1 MTTSMQGK
9 MSGRSHDKKQR
20 NQQQTAQGFAT
31 HWKGLLE
38 DYVTALA
45 WSVDGVLA
53 AGAAS
58 GEVLL
63 WVDGKS
69 RLLRSAASEQAIGAI
84 GFSANG
90 QYLAAAG
97 QQGLVFIWDLTMLD
111 LTTLNLAPSQP
122 TVPQPTTILEN
133 PHCWIDR
140 LAWHPSQSWLAFGAG
155 AQVKVWEISQEK
167 VLSDGKALL
176 REDRSFSASSVLDL
190 AWHPN
195 GKQLAAGG
203 HTGIKVWSTDNW
215 SAPPELV
222 EVPGASLSVAWS
234 ADGQY
239 LASGN
244 LDRTLTVTSWGNP
257 PPWLMQ
263 GFPGKVRQVDWAPDI
278 GKPGTEDKIPAV
290 AAACAEG
297 ITVWRRQGKNWQSK
311 VLNKHKGTVEA
322 IAFHPTQPLLASA
335 AQDGRLCLWKK
346 AAALRQTLRGVKDGF
361 SAIAWHPQGRYLA
374 AGGSQGELIVWAP
387 SNRGTGFQK
396 N

>member
-1 MTTSMQGK
+1 MTISKQGK
-9 MSGRSHDKKQR
+9 TSARSRGKKQR
-20 NQQQTAQGFAT
+20 HQQQTTQDFDT
-31 HWKGLLE
+31 HWKGTLK

-45 WSVDGVLA
+45 WSVDGSMLA
-53 AGAAS
+53 AAAAS

-63 WVDGKS
+63 WVDGVS
-69 RLLRSAASEQAIGAI
+69 HLLRSAASEQTIGAL

-97 QQGLVFIWDLTMLD
+97 QQGLVFIWDLTTLD
-111 LTTLNLAPSQP
+111 LTTPGQFIVFQPS
-122 TVPQPTTILEN
+122 TILEN

-140 LAWHPSQSWLAFGAG
+140 LAWHPTQSWLAFGAG

-167 VLSDGKALL
+167 VLSD
-176 REDRSFSASSVLDL
+176 RNFSASSVLDL

-195 GKQLAAGG
+195 GQQLAAGG
-203 HTGIKVWSTDNW
+203 HTGIKVWKADDW

-263 GFPGKVRQVDWAPDI
+263 GFPGKVRQVDWAP
-278 GKPGTEDKIPAV
+278 GTEDKIPAV
-290 AAACAEG
+290 AAACVEG
-297 ITVWRRQGKNWQSK
+297 VTVWRRQGKNWQSN

-346 AAALRQTLRGVKDGF
+346 AAALQQTLRGVKEGF
-361 SAIAWHPQGRYLA
+361 SAISWHPQGRYLA
-374 AGGSQGELIVWAP
+374 AGGSQGELIVWSP

-396 N
+396 R